1 MDLGLQGRTALV
13 TGASVG
19 IGRGIAEVLAQE
31 GVRVALLARRAI
43 LLEQVAEEIV
53 KMGGPPPFVFAADLA
68 DTDVSERVGTA
79 VLRTFGRLDILV
91 NNAGG
96 SRPAGLETPD
106 AVWDFD
112 IVQTATGAYVFRT
125 FVGVHG
131 TDRTIGL
138 TPLTVSAE
146 RGSLADATLARA
158 NADQVA
164 KAAQVAWAK
173 GLSREVGRFG
183 ITVNSVAPGRI
194 MSEQIEKMYPSLDA
208 REDFAAANI
217 PLGYFVDPHD
227 VGYTVAFLAS
237 SKARYITGSIIYV
250 DGGYHRFSF

>member
-1 MDLGLQGRTALV
+1 VDLGLQGRTALV

-106 AVWDFD
+106 AVWEGSLSLGFTTVRKLTYLFLPSMRQQEWGRV
-112 IVQTATGAYVFRT
+112 INITGANEPT
-125 FVGVHG
+125 H
-131 TDRTIGL
+131 L
-138 TPLTVSAE
+138 
-146 RGSLADATLARA
+146 

-217 PLGYFVDPHD
+217 PLGYFGDPHD

-237 SKARYITGSIIYV
+237 PKARYITGSIIYV